1 MTCRLDVAPPL
12 ATLTLAKPPLHVLDL
27 EGIGAMQRAL
37 DRVAARN
44 DVVALVLAAEGE
56 KAFSAGVEVRDHFPD
71 RLDDLLD
78 SFHHLC
84 RSLIEAEAVTVAA
97 VKGAALG
104 GGMELT
110 ACCDFVIAAEGAS
123 FGQPEIE
130 LGCFPPLGAALYP
143 SLFGAKRANAIV
155 LLGERL
161 TPEEAKAIGLV
172 STVVPRIDLDSAVD
186 ELVSKLA
193 GKSPAVLRLAKKA
206 LRASTTRALESLPEI
221 ESLYREDLAATEDML
236 EGLEAFIEKRKPV
249 WRGR

>member
-1 MTCRLDVAPPL
+1 MSCRLDVAPPR
-12 ATLTLAKPPLHVLDL
+12 ATLTLTKPPLHVLDL
-27 EGIGAMQRAL
+27 EGMGALSRAL
-37 DRVAARN
+37 DSVAART
-44 DVVALVLAAEGE
+44 DVAVLVLAAEGD

-71 RLDDLLD
+71 RLDDMID
-78 SFHHLC
+78 SFHRLC
-84 RSLIEAEAVTVAA
+84 RSLIEADAVTVAA

-104 GGMELT
+104 GGMELA

-143 SLFGAKRANAIV
+143 SLFGPKLASAII

-161 TPEEAKAIGLV
+161 TAEEAKAIGLV
-172 STVVPRIDLDSAVD
+172 SRVVPKTDLDSAVD

-206 LRASTTRALESLPEI
+206 LRASTERALESLPEV
-221 ESLYREDLAATEDML
+221 ESLYREELAATEDML
-236 EGLEAFIEKRKPV
+236 EGLTAFLEKRKPV